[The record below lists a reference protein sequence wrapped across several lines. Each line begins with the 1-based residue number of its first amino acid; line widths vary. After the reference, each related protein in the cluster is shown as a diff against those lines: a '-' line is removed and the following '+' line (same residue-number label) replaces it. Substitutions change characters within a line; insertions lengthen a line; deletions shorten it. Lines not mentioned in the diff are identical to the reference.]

1 MAAATALFQEQMMMP
16 IPSPQR
22 PARSAGAPRQR
33 RLLRTLLCC
42 SATAWLAAPAWAQQA
57 GPCTQGLV
65 DQGWASQ
72 AFPAQKGRFTSTV
85 DITPVA
91 SDRPQ
96 LLGLSQG
103 AKLRAEDF
111 AALLRFGADGQVQ
124 ARNGAT
130 FTTLR
135 RLRYHADVT
144 YRVRF
149 DVDLAAR
156 TYSVWLQRQ
165 NTERARP
172 FVQVAKD
179 FALGAPVAQL
189 DTLGLQQAQGGQ
201 AVDAGTAEPLQA
213 CALAVT
219 PPAARP
225 PNPDCTL
232 LVPADPL
239 SPAGLATPYQL
250 VATDP
255 AQGECRQANA
265 DQAAFVQ
272 AVILDP
278 ATGQLSV
285 YSPLVIDKGTQPAV
299 APVLPVLPANAV
311 VGLWFGYNGD
321 NLTLRSANAGRVR
334 WNGGG
339 RGGADALAAGRCV
352 NGLNGSVFGQFAH
365 CNAPAFFTA
374 AQSAIRAGLLQVPPL
389 GTGVDGLACPS
400 ARSFW
405 VSDQDPSDNVPT
417 EYLEINGRFA
427 QSTALTRAAYPTAR
441 KVVNPSDERLVSVV
455 LDPVLKCQPFTAPDL
470 ADPGQQVTALALN
483 ELQAAVHQTTDAA
496 LIPPQDPMVLVDG
509 ERSLAKLNAYRAGVG
524 QPPASSISD
533 RSAAAFCARFREQAP
548 ARFIADRTWFV
559 AAKSPAP
566 ADASNLFTFLSNRY
580 VSAYGLL
587 DCRALLGQRVNMR
600 LTRDAGGVVVDAR
613 LR

>member
-1 MAAATALFQEQMMMP
+1 MMST
-16 IPSPQR
+16 PSDHR
-22 PARSAGAPRQR
+22 PPCSAGTSGRR
-33 RLLRTLLCC
+33 RLRRALLCC
-42 SATAWLAAPAWAQQA
+42 STATLLAAPSWAQQA
-57 GPCTQGLV
+57 ANCTQGQI
-65 DQGWASQ
+65 DRGWTSQ

-85 DITPVA
+85 DITPAA

-96 LLGLSQG
+96 LVGLSQG
-103 AKLRAEDF
+103 AKARAEDF

-135 RLRYHADVT
+135 RLRYHGDVT

-156 TYSVWLQRQ
+156 TYSVWVQRH
-165 NTERARP
+165 NPERRRP
-172 FVQVAKD
+172 FVPVAKG
-179 FALGAPVAQL
+179 FALGAAVAQL
-189 DTLGLQQAQGGQ
+189 DTLGVQQAQGEQ
-201 AVDAGTAEPLQA
+201 PVDAGTADPLQA

-219 PPAARP
+219 PPAP
-225 PNPDCTL
+225 PPLNADCTL

-255 AQGECRQANA
+255 AQGECHQVNP

-299 APVLPVLPANAV
+299 APVAPVLPPNAV

-334 WNGGG
+334 RQGGNGNGNGNWNGNGQ
-339 RGGADALAAGRCV
+339 DALAAGRCV

-365 CNAPAFFTA
+365 CNAPAFFSA
-374 AQSAIRAGLLQVPPL
+374 AQTAIRAGQLQVPPL

-400 ARSFW
+400 ARSYW
-405 VSDQDPSDNVPT
+405 VADQDPSDNVPT

-524 QPPASSISD
+524 QPPANTVSD
-533 RSAAAFCARFREQAP
+533 RSAAAFCAKFREQAP
-548 ARFIADRTWFV
+548 SRFIADKTWFV
-559 AAKSPAP
+559 AARSPA
-566 ADASNLFTFLSNRY
+566 ADEASNLFTFLSNRY
-580 VSAYGLL
+580 VNAYGLL

-600 LTRDAGGVVVDAR
+600 LTRDAAGVVVDAR